1 MNPTNPDFQPG
12 IVFILEQIGMQL
24 QTALAQNEKISK
36 DSDMYYRWYREA
48 CEKVTASD
56 AKIKELQARVNSL
69 EAELLGQ

>member
-1 MNPTNPDFQPG
+1 MNPTNPDFTSG
-12 IVFILEQIGMQL
+12 IVFVIEQIGMQL

-36 DSDMYYRWYREA
+36 DSDMYYRWYRES
-48 CEKVTASD
+48 CEKLTASD

>member
-1 MNPTNPDFQPG
+1 MNPTNTDFTSG

-36 DSDMYYRWYREA
+36 DSDMYYRWYRESS
-48 CEKVTASD
+48 EKLTASD
-56 AKIKELQARVNSL
+56 AKIKELQDRVNSL

>member
-1 MNPTNPDFQPG
+1 MNPTNTDFTSG

-36 DSDMYYRWYREA
+36 DSDMYYRWYRESS
-48 CEKVTASD
+48 EKLTASD
-56 AKIKELQARVNSL
+56 AKIKELQARVASL